1 VAEHAASEATKEGIM
16 SLFVDSIKVV
26 EESDELGDDD
36 VYIVIF
42 RGECVPPFASNV
54 GVIGPGPHW
63 TNMSTD
69 DFRGADVGLAAA
81 TPNSVYAVMLVDEDS
96 SRDISGDAVIGAWRA
111 QTALVWKSVMLGRV
125 AGKLPTSNE
134 AGRAAGFAAIQ
145 STMQGLSSLYMEFPK
160 GDDDVLGV
168 KRVTIT
174 APGSTQKIRFRSNAE
189 DATYDVTF
197 KQK

>member
-1 VAEHAASEATKEGIM
+1 M

-42 RGECVPPFASNV
+42 RGECVPPFSSNV
-54 GVIGPGPHW
+54 GVIGPSPHW

-69 DFRGADVGLAAA
+69 DVRNADVGLAAA

-111 QTALVWKSVMLGRV
+111 QTALVWKSVMLARV
-125 AGKLPTSNE
+125 AGGLPTSTE
-134 AGRAAGFAAIQ
+134 AGRAAGFAEIRSA
-145 STMQGLSSLYMEFPK
+145 MQGLASLYMEFPK

-174 APGSTQKIRFRSNAE
+174 AAGSTQMIRFRSNAE

-197 KQK
+197 KQV